1 MLEVAGTQRQLLG
14 YPPKVLKTLLLDDDA
29 FDRTRIRR
37 FTEKSGLN
45 LDVEEVCSINE
56 MSDVLDQSR
65 FDVIMVDYQLAE
77 GDGLQA
83 LKIIQSH
90 EANKGAATIMV
101 TGQEQTEIALSAFRQ
116 GCNDFLQKDDLSPSV
131 IHSVFMKALQQNEMR
146 RSLLNPDPRDMRD
159 LMQAALQDAGMRE
172 MIETA
177 LSEGLRKS
185 IDTTGVMVS
194 APQYSDQF
202 LDGFLREDE
211 FVFKN

>member
-1 MLEVAGTQRQLLG
+1 MLEVAETRTPILAN
-14 YPPKVLKTLLLDDDA
+14 PHKSLKALLLDDDA

-37 FTEKSGLN
+37 FTEKAGLN
-45 LDVEEVCSINE
+45 FEVEEVCSINE
-56 MSDVLDQSR
+56 MANMLDQSR
-65 FDVIMVDYQLAE
+65 FDVIVVDYELGE

-83 LKIIQSH
+83 LQLIQSH

-101 TGQEQTEIALSAFRQ
+101 TGQEQSDIALSAFRQ
-116 GCNDFLQKDDLSPSV
+116 GCNDFVQKDDLSPSV
-131 IHSVFMKALQQNEMR
+131 IQTVFMKALQQNEMR

-159 LMQAALQDAGMRE
+159 LMRAALEDSGMRE
-172 MIETA
+172 LIHA
-177 LSEGLRKS
+177 AVSDGVRNS
-185 IDTTGVMVS
+185 IASTDVVVS